1 METFGRSSG
10 METELPD
17 GQYQFID
24 RRYPLAELA
33 MIEMPRALEELLR
46 AQAAA
51 RGVLI
56 APDR

>member
-1 METFGRSSG
+1 